1 MMILESDL
9 HKDPEASYSISAQL
23 ILQHDN
29 IPKQTARITKRYPQ
43 QDEQIV
49 LHQMVWPHRGL
60 ISHRVVTLGLH
71 VDTGASETAL
81 IYSGSVFNHW

>member
-9 HKDPEASYSISAQL
+9 HKDPEASYSISAPL

-43 QDEQIV
+43 QQDEQIV
-49 LHQMVWPHRGL
+49 LHQMVLAHRGL

-81 IYSGSVFNHW
+81 IYSGSVFNH